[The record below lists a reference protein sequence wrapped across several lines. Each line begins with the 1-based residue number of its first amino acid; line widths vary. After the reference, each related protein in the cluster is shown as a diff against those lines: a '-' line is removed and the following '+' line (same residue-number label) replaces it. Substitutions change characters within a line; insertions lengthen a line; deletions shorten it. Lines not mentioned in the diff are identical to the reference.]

1 MIRIPIVSVY
11 ATSNKCRENMKA
23 KNKEKLLKIRKS
35 VRKLAD
41 TLDDIAKKDFELTK
55 DIFTE
60 KAATDMSL
68 VKDRQVRDASFD
80 LFD

>member
-1 MIRIPIVSVY
+1 MLRLPIVSVS
-11 ATSNKCRENMKA
+11 AFSNNCHDNLKA
-23 KNKEKLLKIRKS
+23 KKRAKLKKISKS

-60 KAATDMSL
+60 KAEQDLSL
-68 VKDRQVRDASFD
+68 VNDRQAREASFD
-80 LFD
+80 VFD